1 MDLRTE
7 TGMSWEEIAMRQAA
21 EIADLSSFCQKL
33 IIALAQFTEVEEEE
47 KKMKEITEEQT

>member
-1 MDLRTE
+1 
-7 TGMSWEEIAMRQAA
+7 MSWEEIAMRQAA

-47 KKMKEITEEQT
+47 KKMREITEEKR